1 MGFSRGNPQRRA
13 AAQFSAAAAGLR
25 AVLGL
30 AGAAAGPS
38 VLGLTNTSH
47 QAVGP
52 MEGIANSVRDG
63 PSSCPISS
71 MEHPSRHTSYVCFER
86 SFETG
91 PTIRQCKLPRR
102 RSMIEYEAPPTGNPR
117 VQRRRRRQ
125 EPGVSPFP
133 LPSMRVRRVL
143 ERTDGVA
150 RGGARARGQGG
161 KMLVSALR
169 SSCPAGRTESG
180 KRRPRSAWLR
190 CCGVQCCAVLCS
202 AVLRCPARPST
213 CYAGYVSD
221 GGLSEH
227 EGLSRSWGILAFAL
241 RRQGARWGGAS

>member
-1 MGFSRGNPQRRA
+1 MGFSRGNNPQRRA

-30 AGAAAGPS
+30 AAAAAGPS

-47 QAVGP
+47 QAGGP

-117 VQRRRRRQ
+117 VQRRRRQ
-125 EPGVSPFP
+125 EPGVVS
-133 LPSMRVRRVL
+133 LPPTLCACEAGSGTNGWSRERRGAGKG
-143 ERTDGVA
+143 T
-150 RGGARARGQGG
+150 RGGNACLSPTE
-161 KMLVSALR
+161 LVS
-169 SSCPAGRTESG
+169 
-180 KRRPRSAWLR
+180 
-190 CCGVQCCAVLCS
+190 
-202 AVLRCPARPST
+202 
-213 CYAGYVSD
+213 
-221 GGLSEH
+221 GGTN
-227 EGLSRSWGILAFAL
+227 
-241 RRQGARWGGAS
+241 